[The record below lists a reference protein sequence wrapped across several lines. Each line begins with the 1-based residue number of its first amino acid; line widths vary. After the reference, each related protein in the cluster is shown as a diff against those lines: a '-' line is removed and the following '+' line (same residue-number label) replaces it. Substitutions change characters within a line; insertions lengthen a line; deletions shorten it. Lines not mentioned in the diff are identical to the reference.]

1 MALSTKKGLQQ
12 NHKHS
17 DDKKI
22 TANLQKHE
30 ELMNKYIAEGFDRE
44 EASNKAF
51 KDMTT
56 GNTK

>member
-1 MALSTKKGLQQ
+1 MALSTKQGLQQ

-22 TANLQKHE
+22 TSNLQRHE
-30 ELMNKYIAEGFDRE
+30 ELMNKYIAEGLDRE

-51 KDMTT
+51 KEITS
-56 GNTK
+56 K